1 MIEAQGLTKV
11 YGRTVAVDEV
21 SFRAKPG
28 VVTGFLGPN
37 GAGKSTT
44 LRMIL
49 GLDRPTGGR
58 ALIDG
63 KPYRELVRPLNTV
76 GALLDARQVHGGR
89 SAREHLAMLAATH
102 RIARRRVTEVLDTA
116 GLATAADRRV
126 RSFSLGMRQR
136 LGLAAALLGD
146 PRVLILDEPMNGL
159 DTEGIRSL
167 RTLLRS
173 MAQEGRTVLL
183 SSHLMSEMELV
194 ADHLLVINAGR
205 LIADEST
212 VEFVA
217 RHSDPIVR
225 VRSADIAALAAVLGA
240 AMRVRGDTG
249 TVRGVASR
257 EIGRLAV
264 AHGIVLDELTPEQAS
279 VEDVFTR
286 LVGEH
291 RLSHT
296 RVREHA

>member
-1 MIEAQGLTKV
+1 MIEAQGLSKV

-116 GLATAADRRV
+116 GLAAAADRRV